1 MCRRHFSQAFFFGC
15 SSRPLHPCRVQLTDL
30 TTTSMAQ
37 TWQHTTSQRLDFPDH
52 NTWRSLITRSDYV
65 IYSIKAST
73 LLLSTHATF
82 STSSAALHHVLHH
95 ADSKTISYI
104 PSTGAISR
112 SSPRQEL
119 VVHTSPRQEKYG
131 RQKYGRLLLDRRCM
145 DDFASTGEVWT
156 TSPRQEK
163 YGRLL
168 LDR

>member
-131 RQKYGRLLLDRRCM
+131 RLLLDRRGM